1 MKRIKGHI
9 QLTRPINLTIALLSI
24 FVGGFVTGTIQPFV
38 KLLLACLSGILI
50 MAGANS
56 VNDFFD
62 LDIDRINKPNRP
74 LPSGL
79 VTPGRAHQFSLILFG
94 SGIILSIFIHLLG
107 FFIALGS
114 SFLLY
119 LYSFRLKRTVIWG
132 NLTVAF
138 VTGLAF
144 VYGGL
149 AVNRTGPAVIVGI
162 FAFFFHL
169 GREIIKDT
177 EDVEGDRSQGIKTL
191 PIEYGVKAALTWV
204 TVILTFLMGLTL
216 IPYLIDIFTFVYLIV
231 VIVGVDLVLI
241 YVMISMWRDPGPK
254 NLGRLAVLM
263 KADMFIGLIAVYLGR

>member
-1 MKRIKGHI
+1 
-9 QLTRPINLTIALLSI
+9 
-24 FVGGFVTGTIQPFV
+24 
-38 KLLLACLSGILI
+38 

-79 VTPGRAHQFSLILFG
+79 VTPGQAHQFSLILFG
-94 SGIILSIFIHLLG
+94 SGIFLSIFIHLLG

-114 SFLLY
+114 SLLLY
-119 LYSFRLKRTVIWG
+119 LYSYRLKRIVLWG

-138 VTGLAF
+138 LTGLAF

-149 AVNRTGPAVIVGI
+149 AVNRTGPAAIVGI
-162 FAFFFHL
+162 FALFFHL

-177 EDVEGDRSQGIKTL
+177 EDMEGDRSQGIKTL
-191 PIEYGVKAALTWV
+191 PIEYGVKTALIWV
-204 TVILTFLMGLTL
+204 TVILAALMGLTL
-216 IPYLIDIFTFVYLIV
+216 IPYLINIFTLIYLIV
-231 VIVGVDLVLI
+231 VMVGVDLFLV
-241 YVMISMWRDPGPK
+241 YVIISMWKNPAPK